1 MHEPWTEKYRPRSL
15 REIIGNETAVRSMRR
30 WAESW
35 ASGIPRKRALVLI
48 GEPGI
53 GKTSAALALA
63 SDMKWDHIEMN
74 ASDHRNAA
82 SIQSVAGAGSANQ
95 TFSDSGE
102 FMSTSRGMRK
112 LVILDEAD
120 NLFGNQDRGGAK
132 AISETIRN
140 SGQPIVLIVNDYSE
154 LSRKSPAVKTLA
166 EKAVFSRLS
175 PSEVE
180 RVLKSIMA
188 KEELTVPPA
197 VLEKISTNASGDLRA
212 AINDLQMMAEGRTDF
227 ALVDADALGKRNQN
241 KEVQTVFR
249 AMFRAQSIRDA
260 RDATF
265 GLDLTPDN
273 LIMWIEESAP
283 AEIRE
288 PACLAMAFDAISMSD
303 VFLRRTRQLQHYGL
317 WAYAKELMT
326 GGVALAKS
334 GSPGPGP
341 PEYRF
346 PGQFIVMSRAKGPRA
361 IRNSVADKVAGYTHT
376 SRRCVLDST
385 LPFLSV
391 MAKRDDEL
399 LVELGKNLDL
409 DDADIGYLLGVD
421 PDSGSV
427 SRIMNRI
434 KGETARAEDG
444 GKAGKNPVRPRG
456 RKELTKF

>member
-1 MHEPWTEKYRPRSL
+1 MQEPWTEKYRPRSL
-15 REIIGNETAVRSMRR
+15 RDIIGNEMAVRAMRR

-35 ASGIPRKRALVLI
+35 TSGMPRRKALVLM

-63 SDMKWDHIEMN
+63 TDMRWDHIEMN
-74 ASDHRNAA
+74 ASDHRNAS

-132 AISETIRN
+132 AISETIRD
-140 SGQPIVLIVNDYSE
+140 SGQPIILIVNDYNE
-154 LSRKSPAVKTLA
+154 LARKSPAVKTLA

-175 PSEVE
+175 AAEGM
-180 RVLKSIMA
+180 RVLKSILA
-188 KEELTVPPA
+188 SEDLTVPAA
-197 VLEKISTNASGDLRA
+197 VLERISANAGGDLRA
-212 AINDLQMMAEGRTDF
+212 AINDLQMITEGRTDF
-227 ALVDADALGKRNQN
+227 EHVDADALGKRNQD
-241 KEVQTVFR
+241 KEMQDVFR
-249 AMFRAQSIRDA
+249 AMFRSQSIRDA
-260 RDATF
+260 RDSTF
-265 GLDLTPDN
+265 GLDMTPDD

-288 PACLAMAFDAISMSD
+288 PACLAGAFDSISKSD
-303 VFLRRTRQLQHYGL
+303 VFLGRTRQLQHYGL

-326 GGVALAKS
+326 GGVALAKA

-361 IRNSVADKVAGYTHT
+361 VRNAVADKVAQYTHT
-376 SRRCVLDST
+376 SRRCALDST
-385 LPFLSV
+385 VPVLSV
-391 MAKRDDEL
+391 MVKRDDEL
-399 LVELGKNLDL
+399 LLEMGRTLDL
-409 DDADIGYLLGVD
+409 DDADVGYLLGVD
-421 PDSGSV
+421 PDSSRV
-427 SRIMNRI
+427 SHAMNRI
-434 KGETARAEDG
+434 RGDAARAEDA
-444 GKAGKNPVRPRG
+444 GKAEKGPGRPRG
-456 RKELTKF
+456 RKGLTEF